1 MSVAFSRRRLEWLVR
16 SLGTD
21 LARWPALERRA
32 VLDLLRR
39 SPEAQAV
46 FAEALALDDDVPH
59 EVLDTDRAVFNRIQ
73 VGLRRHLAPLSTRL
87 RGLCVGALIACV
99 AAGLYLGI
107 DTEAPDASDLFNSAQ
122 TVTFAALDQ

>member
-1 MSVAFSRRRLEWLVR
+1 MPFSRRRLEWLVR

-21 LARWPALERRA
+21 LALWPAAERHA
-32 VLDLLRR
+32 ALDLLRR

-46 FAEALALDDDVPH
+46 FADALAHDEEPPQDGP
-59 EVLDTDRAVFNRIQ
+59 DTDRAVFNRMQ
-73 VGLRRHLAPLSTRL
+73 TGLRRHLAPLSAGL

-99 AAGLYLGI
+99 AAGLYLSI
-107 DTEAPDASDLFNSAQ
+107 DTDGPEASDLFNSAQ

>member
-21 LARWPALERRA
+21 LARWPAMERQA
-32 VLDLLRR
+32 ALDLLRR
-39 SPEAQAV
+39 SREAQAV
-46 FAEALALDDDVPH
+46 FAEALALDDDASQ
-59 EVLDTDRAVFNRIQ
+59 EVLDTDRDVFDRMQ
-73 VGLRRHLAPLSTRL
+73 AGLRRHLAPLSAGL

-99 AAGLYLGI
+99 AAGLYLGTYT
-107 DTEAPDASDLFNSAQ
+107 DSADSSDLFNSAQ